1 MIAFAKANPYF
12 ERLNTCL
19 LGLSVDSNPSHLA
32 WIYDIYCRTGIV
44 IPFPI
49 IADRNGE
56 IARKY
61 GISDSGS
68 IRPLSEEDRAE
79 MARDKAER
87 EANKKQRQTRQDTRS
102 YSAKGNSEA
111 RIFGLTAEQLA
122 NDEPLKINGNG
133 NIKVSMKNV
142 KIGDTYVSSRE
153 YERKTSNN
161 SQQQARAS
169 EKEDDFEVGPEVYE
183 QIYMQTRNQQKG
195 FFAKLKEAIRTIFK
209 DEKDRDER

>member
-1 MIAFAKANPYF
+1 MGIDIKIDGVTMQVN
-12 ERLNTCL
+12 
-19 LGLSVDSNPSHLA
+19 GQDVDMQDSK
-32 WIYDIYCRTGIV
+32 
-44 IPFPI
+44 
-49 IADRNGE
+49 

-102 YSAKGNSEA
+102 YSSKGNSKA

-195 FFAKLKEAIRTIFK
+195 FFAKLKEVIRTIFK

>member
-1 MIAFAKANPYF
+1 MGIDIKIDGVTMQVN
-12 ERLNTCL
+12 
-19 LGLSVDSNPSHLA
+19 GQDVDMQDSK
-32 WIYDIYCRTGIV
+32 
-44 IPFPI
+44 
-49 IADRNGE
+49 

-87 EANKKQRQTRQDTRS
+87 EANKKQRQTTRQDTRS
-102 YSAKGNSEA
+102 YSSKGNSEA

-169 EKEDDFEVGPEVYE
+169 EKRGRF
-183 QIYMQTRNQQKG
+183 
-195 FFAKLKEAIRTIFK
+195 
-209 DEKDRDER
+209 

>member
-1 MIAFAKANPYF
+1 MGIDIKIDGVTMQVN
-12 ERLNTCL
+12 
-19 LGLSVDSNPSHLA
+19 GQDVDMQDSK
-32 WIYDIYCRTGIV
+32 
-44 IPFPI
+44 
-49 IADRNGE
+49 

-102 YSAKGNSEA
+102 YSSKGNSEA

-122 NDEPLKINGNG
+122 NDEPLKINENG

>member
-1 MIAFAKANPYF
+1 MGIDIKIDGVTMQVN
-12 ERLNTCL
+12 
-19 LGLSVDSNPSHLA
+19 GQDVDMQDSK
-32 WIYDIYCRTGIV
+32 
-44 IPFPI
+44 
-49 IADRNGE
+49 

-142 KIGDTYVSSRE
+142 KIGDTVTAGQLLGTVAEPTAY
-153 YERKTSNN
+153 Y
-161 SQQQARAS
+161 
-169 EKEDDFEVGPEVYE
+169 KEEGPG
-183 QIYMQTRNQQKG
+183 IY
-195 FFAKLKEAIRTIFK
+195 FAMTK
-209 DEKDRDER
+209 DGIPVNPMDYLGE

>member
-1 MIAFAKANPYF
+1 MGIDIKIDGVTMQVN
-12 ERLNTCL
+12 
-19 LGLSVDSNPSHLA
+19 GQDVDMQDSK
-32 WIYDIYCRTGIV
+32 
-44 IPFPI
+44 
-49 IADRNGE
+49 

-161 SQQQARAS
+161 SQQQARTMAM
-169 EKEDDFEVGPEVYE
+169 V
-183 QIYMQTRNQQKG
+183 
-195 FFAKLKEAIRTIFK
+195 
-209 DEKDRDER
+209 DRWK